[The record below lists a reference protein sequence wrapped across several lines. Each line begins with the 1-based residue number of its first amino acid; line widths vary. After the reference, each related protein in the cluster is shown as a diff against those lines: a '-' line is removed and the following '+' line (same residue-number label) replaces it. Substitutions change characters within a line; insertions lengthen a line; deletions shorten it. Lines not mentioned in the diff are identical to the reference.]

1 MRVNPVGVLVSQGF
15 AHAADEFGVGADGS
29 RHGRD
34 GQLKLCE
41 GRCLESLSKGGPG
54 ASAGFPFPGASQCVV
69 HGRPLAPGGV
79 KPKAAS
85 TCLQSSDPTR
95 FLAEMIAQG
104 AARVTGLISETRSG
118 VA

>member
-1 MRVNPVGVLVSQGF
+1 MDLDTAETAVEVMRGKVSRKPFQRR
-15 AHAADEFGVGADGS
+15 S
-29 RHGRD
+29 
-34 GQLKLCE
+34 
-41 GRCLESLSKGGPG
+41 G